1 MCETPDC
8 WDVLADKMIG
18 WMDPVNAPADRT
30 SIAEKYRSVAEY
42 LRESLPP
49 TQERQ
54 VAIRKL
60 LESYTWAMR
69 VQLGYCP
76 QDLSTANQLQSIQ
89 FWIAEFSEVDACRDI
104 GHRYY
109 RLDAGMASRFRSP
122 DGAITF
128 ERVQAARLLLESR
141 DAAVRACLDM
151 LAEQQKQ
158 ELRVVSQS

>member
-30 SIAEKYRSVAEY
+30 HIAEKYHNVAQY
-42 LRESLPP
+42 LRDVLPASH
-49 TQERQ
+49 ERQ

-69 VQLGYCP
+69 ISLGQALLATYY
-76 QDLSTANQLQSIQ
+76 NQLASISWWLNESQGKSQ
-89 FWIAEFSEVDACRDI
+89 FAIVNHFWGIHYMLTVKFDE
-104 GHRYY
+104 
-109 RLDAGMASRFRSP
+109 
-122 DGAITF
+122 DGPVTF
-128 ERVQAARLLLESR
+128 ERVQASQLLLESR
-141 DAAVRACLDM
+141 DAAVRAYLEM